1 MAADYFPEWLSGSP
15 TRSSTMMSSID
26 DVSRGLPLKSVDVLS
41 EKIAPGDAAFK
52 YFLVPKAI
60 YNRRRVNA
68 GRKEPRLSKD
78 EGERLVRLARVWA
91 LAVGVW
97 RDPEGAQRF
106 MFAPH
111 MLLENRTPLAVT
123 LGGEMG
129 GKMVEEVLGR
139 LAYGSAA

>member
-1 MAADYFPEWLSGSP
+1 MTLSEVSDLLTASP
-15 TRSSTMMSSID
+15 TRSAPTMGLIET
-26 DVSRGLPLKSVDVLS
+26 VSQGLPLQSVDALS
-41 EKIAPGDAAFK
+41 RDIAPDDAAFK
-52 YFLVPKAI
+52 YVLIPKAT

-68 GRKEPRLSKD
+68 GRKPARLSKD

-91 LAVGVW
+91 FANEVW
-97 RDPEGAQRF
+97 GSPEAARRF

-111 MLLENRTPLAVT
+111 MLLDGRTPLEVS
-123 LGGEMG
+123 LGGELG